1 MTLSC
6 YRSAKF
12 DGTVHEMEIAG
23 KAAVVSGAA
32 SGIGRAMAVALAARG
47 ARVVVADVNE
57 VGGAETVK
65 QIEAAGGEAVFIRC
79 DTTRSEDI
87 GAALGLAQ
95 ERFGSLSIVCNNAGI
110 GGEDL
115 FADDPGEW
123 RKVVDIDLS
132 GVIDATRLAVRA
144 MKATGH
150 GGVIINTASMG
161 GLLPMPGSPVYA
173 ASKAGVVN
181 FSRSLA
187 YLALESRIRVNA
199 SCPSYVDTPLVRRAG
214 DERVE
219 EMKALVGGILQ
230 PEDIAAGVIELV
242 EDDSRAGAVM
252 RVTVRGGRDYA
263 REIRP

>member
-1 MTLSC
+1 
-6 YRSAKF
+6 
-12 DGTVHEMEIAG
+12 MEIKG
-23 KAAVVSGAA
+23 TAALITGAA
-32 SGIGRAMAVALAARG
+32 SGIGRATAHAVAARG
-47 ARVVVADVNE
+47 ANVAVADLDQS
-57 VGGAETVK
+57 GGAETVRLVQQTGAK
-65 QIEAAGGEAVFIRC
+65 AVFIRC
-79 DTTRSEDI
+79 DTTRTVDLEAAIAAAVSQFGRLDI
-87 GAALGLAQ
+87 
-95 ERFGSLSIVCNNAGI
+95 VYNNAGV

-115 FADDPGEW
+115 FADEAGPW
-123 RKVVDIDLS
+123 KRMVDINLTA
-132 GVIDATRLAVRA
+132 VIEGTRLAVRQ
-144 MKATGH
+144 MRKQNS

-173 ASKAGVVN
+173 ATKAGVVN

-187 YLALESRIRVNA
+187 YLALDSRIRVNA
-199 SCPSYVDTPLVRRAG
+199 ICPSYVDTPLVRRAG